1 MPLYAVYSVS
11 TGRLRMKLADASPAA
26 VTPFDGKTLG
36 FVELDQPTWDSG
48 DVAIQALITK
58 QTGLVP
64 QNDRYAI
71 VDGLGNVVASVH
83 ADPAVDVAPAGYQLV
98 RSDAAQI
105 GWAYSAGAF
114 VAPVVEISAADLL
127 LAQQKLAAEELQVL

>member
-1 MPLYAVYSVS
+1 
-11 TGRLRMKLADASPAA
+11 MKLADASPKSVA
-26 VTPFDGKTLG
+26 PFDGTKLG
-36 FVELDQPTWDSG
+36 FIEIDQPTWDKG
-48 DVAIQALITK
+48 DAAIQALITK

-64 QNDRYAI
+64 QDDRYAV
-71 VDGLGNVVASVH
+71 VDALGNVVASVH

-105 GWAYSAGAF
+105 GWAYAAGAF

-127 LAQQKLAAEELQVL
+127 LAQQKLASEESQVL